1 MASDHM
7 CVAALGRPVA
17 LGMLYDARQ
26 DELITDFT
34 LWDRETI
41 KKVSIRTLQRSSSYE
56 TSASDSI
63 EAKASLLSADTSL
76 ILSVL
81 SGLVEA
87 GGSANYLNDH
97 KEFKNQSRVVLRY
110 KATTAYERLEL
121 NHAEAKKLQVRDVI
135 KNSPATHV
143 VTGVLHGANAF
154 FVFDSETLDSS
165 SLHSMEKGMHSLIKK
180 IPKLDPE
187 GNAVRNLREEEK
199 NIIEKFTCKFYGDF
213 ILHRNPATFEEA
225 ADACRKL
232 PGLLGDDGEKSVP
245 VKVWLSPL
253 KSLDPSAAQLKGD
266 LSDGLIR
273 KAENVLKGVRE
284 IQMRCNEAMEKEVVK
299 TFPQIHKK
307 LKSFQHLCEDYLKTV
322 QQTLQEKIP
331 LIREGEE
338 EEEESLENFL
348 DEQEKTPFSRKNLDM
363 WLDNSDRET
372 NVITSCLEIMKGIR
386 IIPDESDLDRQV
398 LGVEDALCFVFTSIE
413 TRDPFMDQ
421 MDGYFNETPAKV
433 APPAKDQWFFSDE
446 VLGNIKQK
454 ADMVSETAKG
464 LKSSSRFSF
473 LIAALPSEQFRG
485 ATVHRYRKG
494 VKKTEDFSKPP
505 IYQVRNVTDKQDLM
519 WYSCDLTLDPETV
532 NGNLILSDGGKKA
545 TYGANQKYP
554 ETEKRFNPYPQV
566 LCSQGLTGRH
576 YFEVVWSSEV
586 SKQLGIGLAYESIPR
601 KGSGRNTGFGYNG
614 VSWYFGV
621 NDSDL
626 RAWHSRSKT
635 WSSALPAGCNRVGVY
650 LDWPGGTLSFYQ
662 VSSNTLTHLY
672 TFENRFS
679 APLYPGSGWMSK
691 DTPYLNKLNTRI

>member
-1 MASDHM
+1 
-7 CVAALGRPVA
+7 CF
-17 LGMLYDARQ
+17 
-26 DELITDFT
+26 TDFT

-41 KKVSIRTLQRSSSYE
+41 RKVSIRSLQRSSSYE

-63 EAKASLLSADTSL
+63 ETKASQLSADASL

-97 KEFKNQSRVVLRY
+97 KEFKNQSRVVLQY

-135 KNSPATHV
+135 KNSRTTHV
-143 VTGVLHGANAF
+143 VTGILYGANAF
-154 FVFDSETLDSS
+154 FVFDSEKLDSS
-165 SLHSMEKGMHSLIKK
+165 SLHSMEKEMHSLVKK
-180 IPKLDPE
+180 IPKLDPK
-187 GNAVRNLREEEK
+187 GNTVRNLREEEK
-199 NIIEKFTCKFYGDF
+199 NIIEKFACKFYGDF
-213 ILHRNPATFEEA
+213 ILDRNPTTFEEA

-232 PGLLGDDGEKSVP
+232 PGFLGDDGEKSVP
-245 VKVWLSPL
+245 VKVWLTPL
-253 KSLDPSAAQLKGD
+253 ENLDSSAAQLKGD

-273 KAENVLKGVRE
+273 KANNVLKGVRE
-284 IQMRCNEAMEKEVVK
+284 IQMRCNETMEKEVVK

-307 LKSFQHLCEDYLKTV
+307 LKSFQHLCEDFLKTV

-331 LIREGEE
+331 LIREG

-348 DEQEKTPFSRKNLDM
+348 DEQEKTPFSRKNLDL
-363 WLDNSDRET
+363 WLDYLDREI
-372 NVITSCLEIMKGIR
+372 NVITSCLDTMKGIG
-386 IIPDESDLDRQV
+386 IIPDESDLDRRV

-413 TRDPFMDQ
+413 TCDAYMDQ
-421 MDGYFNETPAKV
+421 MDGYFNETPANV

-446 VLGNIKQK
+446 VLENMKQK
-454 ADMVSETAKG
+454 ANMISEMAKG

-473 LIAALPSEQFRG
+473 LIAALPNEEFRG
-485 ATVHRYRKG
+485 ATVHHYRKG

-505 IYQVRNVTDKQDLM
+505 IYQVRNVTDKENLM

-532 NGNLILSDGGKKA
+532 NGNLILSAGDKKA
-545 TYGANQKYP
+545 TYGSRQTYP
-554 ETEKRFNPYPQV
+554 VVEKRFDSYPQV
-566 LCSQGLTGRH
+566 LCCEGLTGCH

-586 SKQLGIGLAYESIPR
+586 SKELGIGLAYESIPR

-626 RAWHSRSKT
+626 RAWHRRSKT

-679 APLYPGSGWMSK
+679 AALYPGFYIW
-691 DTPYLNKLNTRI
+691 NKNNVAAFSPV